1 MYRVLIVDDEVW
13 MCEYVKTFIPWR
25 RLGFDELRCALSG
38 EQALA
43 LLEERPADVLLTDIR
58 MPGMGGI
65 ALSQEVKIKYPL
77 MKVILLTAHEDFS
90 YARSAIQNGVFGY
103 LLKSDP
109 ADEITEYFR
118 ELREVLDL
126 ESSRGA
132 QEAPLREQGG
142 LLPLALGYIQEH
154 FREDI
159 TLSRLGQVM
168 HVHPVHLSRV
178 LTQQYGKSYR
188 EIVSE
193 LRLNEAKRLLRET
206 YLPIHTVAE
215 AVGHTKPSYFS
226 EWFKKHTG
234 TSPQEFR
241 EGKPRVDP

>member
-1 MYRVLIVDDEVW
+1 MHRVLIVDDEVW

-25 RLGFDELRCALSG
+25 KLRFDEPRCALSA

-43 LLEERPADVLLTDIR
+43 LLKEMPADVLLTDIR
-58 MPGMGGI
+58 MPGMDGI
-65 ALSQEVKIKYPL
+65 ALAQEAKKRYPS
-77 MKVILLTAHEDFS
+77 MKVILLTAHEDFG
-90 YARSAIQNGVFGY
+90 YARSAIRNGVFGY

-118 ELREVLDL
+118 ELREVLEL
-126 ESSRGA
+126 EASQGA

-142 LLPLALGYIQEH
+142 LLPLALSYIQEH

-159 TLSRLGQVM
+159 TLARLGQAM

-193 LRLNEAKRLLRET
+193 LRLKEAKRLLRET

-215 AVGHTKPSYFS
+215 AVGHSKASYFS

-234 TSPQEFR
+234 ASPQEFR
-241 EGKPRVDP
+241 EGIPRVDP